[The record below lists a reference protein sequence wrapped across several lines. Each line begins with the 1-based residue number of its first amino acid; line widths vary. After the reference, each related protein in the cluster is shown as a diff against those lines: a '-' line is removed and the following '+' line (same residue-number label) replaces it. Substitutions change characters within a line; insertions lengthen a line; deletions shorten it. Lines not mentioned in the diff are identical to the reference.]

1 MLFKILQ
8 GGLNMATK
16 KKTVANETPNKIS
29 LLNLESEE
37 KTMADT
43 EVKLERL
50 NNMAKVN
57 FLNTTP
63 TGTSKTWSILG
74 KGITSKEN
82 SYGAKTTDEHW
93 IVEDNERHSVD
104 GYALGSDIE
113 QIALKG
119 DPVFTYIDDLMFK
132 MKKGTDLET
141 ELLEVFKYRVT
152 ETDSTP
158 KYDAR
163 LFKCLIVPDTDTLE
177 GGTALK
183 IKYKIQIQG
192 DPTFGTVTFT
202 SGVPTFAEA
211 TA

>member
-1 MLFKILQ
+1 
-8 GGLNMATK
+8 MATK
-16 KKTVANETPNKIS
+16 RKTVANDTPNEIS

-50 NNMAKVN
+50 NNTAKVN

-93 IVEDNERHSVD
+93 IIEKNERHAVD

-113 QIALKG
+113 QVALKG

-132 MKKGTDLET
+132 MKEGTDLET

-152 ETDSTP
+152 DTESVP

-163 LFKCLIVPDTDTLE
+163 LFKCLIVLDSDALE
-177 GGTALK
+177 GGNAFK
-183 IKYKIQIQG
+183 IKYKIQVQG

-202 SGVPTFAEA
+202 SGVPTFTEE

>member
-1 MLFKILQ
+1 
-8 GGLNMATK
+8 MATK
-16 KKTVANETPNKIS
+16 KKKVANDTPNEIS

-37 KTMADT
+37 NTMADT

-50 NNMAKVN
+50 NNTSKVN

-74 KGITSKEN
+74 KGVTSKEN

-93 IVEDNERHSVD
+93 IIEDNERHSVD

-113 QIALKG
+113 QVALKG
-119 DPVFTYIDDLMFK
+119 DPVFTYIDDLMYR
-132 MKKGTDLET
+132 MKKGTALET
-141 ELLEVFKYRVT
+141 ELLEVFKYRVSET
-152 ETDSTP
+152 EPTP

-163 LFKCLIVPDTDTLE
+163 LFKVLVVPDSDTLE

-183 IKYKIQIQG
+183 IKYKIQVQG

-202 SGVPTFAEA
+202 SGIPTFTEE

>member
-1 MLFKILQ
+1 
-8 GGLNMATK
+8 MATK
-16 KKTVANETPNKIS
+16 KAKVANETPNKIS

-37 KTMADT
+37 NIMAET

-50 NNMAKVN
+50 NNTAKVN

-74 KGITSKEN
+74 RGITSKEN

-93 IVEDNERHSVD
+93 IIEDNERHSVD
-104 GYALGSDIE
+104 GYSLGSDLE
-113 QIALKG
+113 QVALKG
-119 DPVFTYIDDLMFK
+119 DPVFTYIDDLMYK

-141 ELLEVFKYRVT
+141 ELLEVFKYRVSDT
-152 ETDSTP
+152 ESTP

-163 LFKCLIVPDTDTLE
+163 LFKALIVPDSDTLE
-177 GGTALK
+177 GGNALK

-192 DPTFGTVTFT
+192 DPTFGKVTFT
-202 SGVPTFAEA
+202 SGAPTFTVE
-211 TA
+211 

>member
-1 MLFKILQ
+1 
-8 GGLNMATK
+8 MATK
-16 KKTVANETPNKIS
+16 KTKVANETPNKIS

-37 KTMADT
+37 NIMAET

-50 NNMAKVN
+50 NNTAKVN

-74 KGITSKEN
+74 RGITSKEN

-93 IVEDNERHSVD
+93 IIEDNERHSVD
-104 GYALGSDIE
+104 GYSLGSDLE
-113 QIALKG
+113 QVALKG
-119 DPVFTYIDDLMFK
+119 DPVFTYIDDLMYK

-141 ELLEVFKYRVT
+141 ELLEVFKYRVSDT
-152 ETDSTP
+152 ESTP

-163 LFKCLIVPDTDTLE
+163 LFKALIVPDSDTLE
-177 GGTALK
+177 GGNALK

-192 DPTFGTVTFT
+192 DPTFGKVTFT
-202 SGVPTFAEA
+202 SGAPTFTAE
-211 TA
+211 

>member
-1 MLFKILQ
+1 MTSKRKID
-8 GGLNMATK
+8 AEETS
-16 KKTVANETPNKIS
+16 NEIN

-37 KTMADT
+37 NTMAET

-50 NNMAKVN
+50 NNTAKVN

-63 TGTSKTWSILG
+63 TGASKTWSILG

-82 SYGAKTTDEHW
+82 SYGAKTSDEHW
-93 IVEDNERHSVD
+93 IIEDNERHSVD
-104 GYALGSDIE
+104 GYSLGSDIE
-113 QIALKG
+113 QVALKG

-152 ETDSTP
+152 DTESTP

-202 SGVPTFAEA
+202 AGAPTFAPA
-211 TA
+211 K

>member
-1 MLFKILQ
+1 
-8 GGLNMATK
+8 MATK
-16 KKTVANETPNKIS
+16 KKTVADETPNEIS

-37 KTMADT
+37 NTMANT
-43 EVKLERL
+43 EEKLERL
-50 NNMAKVN
+50 NNTSKVN

-63 TGTSKTWSILG
+63 TGASKTWSILG

-93 IVEDNERHSVD
+93 IIEDNERHSVD
-104 GYALGSDIE
+104 GYSLGSDIE
-113 QIALKG
+113 QVALKG
-119 DPVFTYIDDLMFK
+119 DPVFAYIDDLMYK
-132 MKKGTDLET
+132 MKKGTELET

-152 ETDSTP
+152 DTESTP

-163 LFKCLIVPDTDTLE
+163 LFKVLIVPDSDTLE

-202 SGVPTFAEA
+202 EGAPTFTPAE
-211 TA
+211 

>member
-1 MLFKILQ
+1 MSSTKQNEEILEE
-8 GGLNMATK
+8 N
-16 KKTVANETPNKIS
+16 NI
-29 LLNLESEE
+29 NLESEE
-37 KTMADT
+37 NIMAET

-50 NNMAKVN
+50 NNTAKVN

-63 TGTSKTWSILG
+63 TGASKTWSILG
-74 KGITSKEN
+74 KGVTSKEN

-93 IVEDNERHSVD
+93 IIEDNERHSVD

-119 DPVFTYIDDLMFK
+119 DPVFTYIDDLMFR
-132 MKKGTDLET
+132 MKKGTALET
-141 ELLEVFKYRVT
+141 ELLEVFKYRVSET
-152 ETDSTP
+152 ESTP

-163 LFKCLIVPDTDTLE
+163 LFKVLVVPDSDTLE

-183 IKYKIQIQG
+183 IKYKIQVQG

-202 SGVPTFAEA
+202 NGAPTFTAE
-211 TA
+211 T

>member
-1 MLFKILQ
+1 
-8 GGLNMATK
+8 MASK
-16 KKTVANETPNKIS
+16 REIDVEETSNKIN
-29 LLNLESEE
+29 LLNIESEE
-37 KTMADT
+37 NTMTET

-50 NNMAKVN
+50 NNTAKVN

-63 TGTSKTWSILG
+63 TGASKTWSILG

-82 SYGAKTTDEHW
+82 SYGAKTSDEHW
-93 IVEDNERHSVD
+93 IIEDNERHSVD
-104 GYALGSDIE
+104 GYSLGSDIE
-113 QIALKG
+113 QVALKG

-152 ETDSTP
+152 DTESIP

-202 SGVPTFAEA
+202 AGAPTFAPA
-211 TA
+211 Q

>member
-1 MLFKILQ
+1 
-8 GGLNMATK
+8 MATK
-16 KKTVANETPNKIS
+16 KKTVANDTPNEIS

-37 KTMADT
+37 NTMADT

-50 NNMAKVN
+50 NNTSKVN

-63 TGTSKTWSILG
+63 TGTNKTWSILG
-74 KGITSKEN
+74 KGVTSKEN

-93 IVEDNERHSVD
+93 IIEDNERHSVD

-113 QIALKG
+113 QVALKG
-119 DPVFTYIDDLMFK
+119 DPVFTYIDDLMYR
-132 MKKGTDLET
+132 MKKGTALET
-141 ELLEVFKYRVT
+141 ELLEVFKYRVSET
-152 ETDSTP
+152 ESTP

-163 LFKCLIVPDTDTLE
+163 LFKVLVVPDSDTLE

-183 IKYKIQIQG
+183 IKYKIQVQG

-202 SGVPTFAEA
+202 SGAPTFTEE

>member
-1 MLFKILQ
+1 
-8 GGLNMATK
+8 
-16 KKTVANETPNKIS
+16 
-29 LLNLESEE
+29 
-37 KTMADT
+37 MADT

-93 IVEDNERHSVD
+93 IIEDNERHSVD

-152 ETDSTP
+152 DAESAP

-183 IKYKIQIQG
+183 IKYKIHIQG

-202 SGVPTFAEA
+202 SGAPTFTEA

>member
-1 MLFKILQ
+1 
-8 GGLNMATK
+8 MATR
-16 KKTVANETPNKIS
+16 KKTVANDTPSKIS

-37 KTMADT
+37 NTMADA

-63 TGTSKTWSILG
+63 TGASKTWSILG
-74 KGITSKEN
+74 KGVTSKDN

-93 IVEDNERHSVD
+93 IVEANERHSVD

-113 QIALKG
+113 QVALKG
-119 DPVFTYIDDLMFK
+119 DPVFTYIDNLMYR

-141 ELLEVFKYRVT
+141 ELLEVFKYRVSET
-152 ETDSTP
+152 ESTP

-163 LFKCLIVPDTDTLE
+163 LFKVLIVPDSDTLE
-177 GGTALK
+177 GGSALK
-183 IKYKIQIQG
+183 IKYKIQVQG
-192 DPTFGTVTFT
+192 DPSFGTVTFT
-202 SGVPTFAEA
+202 NGTPTFKEEN
-211 TA
+211 

>member
-1 MLFKILQ
+1 
-8 GGLNMATK
+8 MATR
-16 KKTVANETPNKIS
+16 KKTVANDTPSKIS

-37 KTMADT
+37 NTMADA

-63 TGTSKTWSILG
+63 TGASKTWSILG
-74 KGITSKEN
+74 KGVTSKDN

-93 IVEDNERHSVD
+93 IVEENERHSVD

-113 QIALKG
+113 QVALKG
-119 DPVFTYIDDLMFK
+119 DPVFTYIDNLMYK

-141 ELLEVFKYRVT
+141 ELLEVFKYRVSET
-152 ETDSTP
+152 ESTP

-163 LFKCLIVPDTDTLE
+163 LFKVLIVPDSDTLE
-177 GGTALK
+177 GGSALK
-183 IKYKIQIQG
+183 IKYKIQVQG
-192 DPTFGTVTFT
+192 DPSFGTVTFT
-202 SGVPTFAEA
+202 NGTPTFKEEN
-211 TA
+211 

>member
-1 MLFKILQ
+1 
-8 GGLNMATK
+8 MATK
-16 KKTVANETPNKIS
+16 KTVADETPNEIS

-37 KTMADT
+37 NIMADT

-50 NNMAKVN
+50 NNTAKVN

-63 TGTSKTWSILG
+63 TGTNKTWSILG
-74 KGITSKEN
+74 RGITSKEN
-82 SYGAKTTDEHW
+82 SYGAKTSDEHW
-93 IVEDNERHSVD
+93 IIEDNERHSVD
-104 GYALGSDIE
+104 GYSLGSDIE
-113 QIALKG
+113 QVALKG

-152 ETDSTP
+152 DTESTP

-163 LFKCLIVPDTDTLE
+163 LFKALIVLDSDTLE
-177 GGTALK
+177 GGNALK

-202 SGVPTFAEA
+202 SGKPTFTEE
-211 TA
+211 TTE

>member
-1 MLFKILQ
+1 
-8 GGLNMATK
+8 MATK
-16 KKTVANETPNKIS
+16 KKIVADETPNEIS

-37 KTMADT
+37 NTMANT
-43 EVKLERL
+43 EEKLERL
-50 NNMAKVN
+50 NNTSKVN

-63 TGTSKTWSILG
+63 TGASKTWSILG

-93 IVEDNERHSVD
+93 IIEDNERHSVD
-104 GYALGSDIE
+104 GYSLGSDIE
-113 QIALKG
+113 QVALKG
-119 DPVFTYIDDLMFK
+119 DPVFTYIDDLMYK
-132 MKKGTDLET
+132 MKKGTELET

-152 ETDSTP
+152 DTESTP

-163 LFKCLIVPDTDTLE
+163 VFKVLIVPDSDTLE

-202 SGVPTFAEA
+202 AGAPTFTPAA
-211 TA
+211 

>member
-1 MLFKILQ
+1 
-8 GGLNMATK
+8 
-16 KKTVANETPNKIS
+16 
-29 LLNLESEE
+29 
-37 KTMADT
+37 MADT

-50 NNMAKVN
+50 NNTSKVN

-82 SYGAKTTDEHW
+82 SYGAKTTNEHW
-93 IVEDNERHSVD
+93 IIEDNERHSVD

-152 ETDSTP
+152 ETDATP

-202 SGVPTFAEA
+202 SGVPTFTEE

>member
-1 MLFKILQ
+1 
-8 GGLNMATK
+8 MATK
-16 KKTVANETPNKIS
+16 KKTVADETPNEIS

-37 KTMADT
+37 NTMANT
-43 EVKLERL
+43 EEKLERL
-50 NNMAKVN
+50 NNTSKVN

-63 TGTSKTWSILG
+63 TGASKTWSILG

-93 IVEDNERHSVD
+93 IIEDNERHSVD
-104 GYALGSDIE
+104 GYSLGSDIE
-113 QIALKG
+113 QVALKG
-119 DPVFTYIDDLMFK
+119 DPVFTYIDDLMYK
-132 MKKGTDLET
+132 MKKGTELET

-152 ETDSTP
+152 DTESTP

-163 LFKCLIVPDTDTLE
+163 LFKVLIVPDSDTLE
-177 GGTALK
+177 GGIALK

-202 SGVPTFAEA
+202 AGAPTFTPAE
-211 TA
+211 

>member
-1 MLFKILQ
+1 
-8 GGLNMATK
+8 MASK
-16 KKTVANETPNKIS
+16 REIDVEETSNKIN
-29 LLNLESEE
+29 LLNIESEE
-37 KTMADT
+37 NTMTET

-50 NNMAKVN
+50 NNTAKVN

-63 TGTSKTWSILG
+63 TGASKTWSILG

-82 SYGAKTTDEHW
+82 SYGAKTSDEHW
-93 IVEDNERHSVD
+93 IIEDNERHSVD
-104 GYALGSDIE
+104 GYSLGSDIE
-113 QIALKG
+113 QVALKG

-152 ETDSTP
+152 DTESTP

-202 SGVPTFAEA
+202 AGAPTFAPA
-211 TA
+211 Q

>member
-1 MLFKILQ
+1 
-8 GGLNMATK
+8 MATK

-63 TGTSKTWSILG
+63 TGKSKTWSILG

>member
-1 MLFKILQ
+1 
-8 GGLNMATK
+8 MATK
-16 KKTVANETPNKIS
+16 KTKVANETPNKIS

-37 KTMADT
+37 NIMAET

-50 NNMAKVN
+50 NNTAKVN

-74 KGITSKEN
+74 RGITSKEN

-93 IVEDNERHSVD
+93 IIEDNERHSVD
-104 GYALGSDIE
+104 GYSLGSDLE
-113 QIALKG
+113 QVALKG
-119 DPVFTYIDDLMFK
+119 DPVFTYIDDLMYK

-141 ELLEVFKYRVT
+141 ELLEVFKYRVSDT
-152 ETDSTP
+152 ESTP

-163 LFKCLIVPDTDTLE
+163 LFKALIVPDSDTLE
-177 GGTALK
+177 GGNALK

-192 DPTFGTVTFT
+192 DPTFVKVTFT
-202 SGVPTFAEA
+202 NGAPTFTAE
-211 TA
+211 

>member
-1 MLFKILQ
+1 MTSKRKID
-8 GGLNMATK
+8 AEETS
-16 KKTVANETPNKIS
+16 NEIN
-29 LLNLESEE
+29 LLNIESEE

-50 NNMAKVN
+50 NNTAKVN

-63 TGTSKTWSILG
+63 TGASKTWSILG

-82 SYGAKTTDEHW
+82 SYGAKTSDEHW
-93 IVEDNERHSVD
+93 IIEDNERHSVD
-104 GYALGSDIE
+104 GYSLGSDIE
-113 QIALKG
+113 QVALKG

-152 ETDSTP
+152 DTESTP

-202 SGVPTFAEA
+202 AGAPTFAPA
-211 TA
+211 Q